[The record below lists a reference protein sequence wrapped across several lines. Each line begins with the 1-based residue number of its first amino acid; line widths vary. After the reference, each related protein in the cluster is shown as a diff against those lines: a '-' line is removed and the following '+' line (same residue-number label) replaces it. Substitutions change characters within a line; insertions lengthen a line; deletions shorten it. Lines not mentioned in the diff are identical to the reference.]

1 MHPTLNLLKQQL
13 RVQHVRRGMLGGIR
27 AKFAYPIREPEQ
39 KLPVIK
45 EKKPKKVREKPP
57 YMEQRTYKQANKG
70 LYAGAHI
77 QFGNQISE
85 FGNKSRRTWKPN
97 VHPVK
102 LYSEALDRRLEI
114 RCTPRVLKTID
125 QKGGLDKYLLGIR
138 DNELGKKMYYLKYAI
153 NNIIEGKGNEVPSR
167 EDKLLESGKRLLES
181 KKRLSLES
189 EKKLSLEGGPKQ
201 KNDGNKE

>member
-27 AKFAYPIREPEQ
+27 AKFGYPIREPEP
-39 KLPVIK
+39 KSPVVK
-45 EKKPKKVREKPP
+45 EKRSKKVREKPP

-97 VHPVK
+97 VHLVK
-102 LYSEALDRRLEI
+102 LYSEALDKRLEI
-114 RCTPRVLKTID
+114 KCTPQTLRIID
-125 QKGGLDKYLLGIR
+125 RRGGLDRYLLGMR
-138 DNELGKKMYYLKYAI
+138 DNELGKRMYYLKHRI
-153 NNIIEGKGNEVPSR
+153 KGIIEGKGDEVGKSKNSR
-167 EDKLLESGKRLLES
+167 DK
-181 KKRLSLES
+181 
-189 EKKLSLEGGPKQ
+189 
-201 KNDGNKE
+201 N